1 MANVLFTRTSDPSS
15 KPITDGQLI
24 FDTSG
29 NGKMYLDV
37 GDKRL
42 EMGGAINIDSTLD
55 PTSENPIQNKAVAG
69 VMLSTLE
76 EIDKVTSKGKLT
88 DALATKELNTKVTD
102 LETDVSSLTDDYI
115 SKGKI
120 LKSLEE
126 VTATTN
132 AGFVPDALAIKELDT
147 DLQGQIDTLNSD
159 LNDIEYGS
167 FEEFAGWNFSTSNYI
182 CKKNGFVIINFAV
195 QAINPLVT
203 GTWTSCK
210 ISSENFRPRKNISF
224 TGNAHNQGSTR
235 VPVTFTIYTNGNITF
250 EIGNN
255 NLSSVVDWFVFS
267 GIYVV

>member
-1 MANVLFTRTSDPSS
+1 MANVLFTRKNASEIPNV
-15 KPITDGQLI
+15 PITDGQLI

-69 VMLSTLE
+69 VMLSTLK

-88 DALATKELNTKVTD
+88 DALATKELNTKV
-102 LETDVSSLTDDYI
+102 SSLTDDYV

-120 LKSLEE
+120 LESLEE

-159 LNDIEYGS
+159 FSDKYIVRSYSANFTTNSGYGYRVVND
-167 FEEFAGWNFSTSNYI
+167 
-182 CKKNGFVIINFAV
+182 
-195 QAINPLVT
+195 
-203 GTWTSCK
+203 
-210 ISSENFRPRKNISF
+210 
-224 TGNAHNQGSTR
+224 
-235 VPVTFTIYTNGNITF
+235 NITIDGYKIISTMVNQKDTSIAGGTYF
-250 EIGNN
+250 IAN
-255 NLSSVVDWFVFS
+255 VFS
-267 GIYVV
+267 SKQLFLNYYSTVGFNVQIEVLVLYIKE

>member
-69 VMLSTLE
+69 VMLSTLK

-88 DALATKELNTKVTD
+88 DALATKELNTKV
-102 LETDVSSLTDDYI
+102 SSLTDDYV

-147 DLQGQIDTLNSD
+147 DLQGQIDTLNSN
-159 LNDIEYGS
+159 LKFKYYKTTVTATNAS
-167 FEEFAGWNFSTSNYI
+167 
-182 CKKNGFVIINFAV
+182 IN
-195 QAINPLVT
+195 IP
-203 GTWTSCK
+203 SCK
-210 ISSENFRPRKNISF
+210 EVLYQLIKLHL
-224 TGNAHNQGSTR
+224 G
-235 VPVTFTIYTNGNITF
+235 
-250 EIGNN
+250 
-255 NLSSVVDWFVFS
+255 
-267 GIYVV
+267 

>member
-1 MANVLFTRTSDPSS
+1 MANVLFTRKNASEIPNV
-15 KPITDGQLI
+15 PITDGQLI

-69 VMLSTLE
+69 VMLSTLK

-88 DALATKELNTKVTD
+88 DALATKELNTKV
-102 LETDVSSLTDDYI
+102 SSLTDDYV

-120 LKSLEE
+120 LGSLEE
-126 VTATTN
+126 VTTATN

-147 DLQGQIDTLNSD
+147 DLQGQIDALNSD
-159 LNDIEYGS
+159 LNNIEYGS
-167 FEEFAGWNFSTSNYI
+167 IEAFDSWDYSATNDNYI

-195 QAINPLVT
+195 RAINPLVN
-203 GTWTSCK
+203 GTWIPCK
-210 ISSENFRPRKNISF
+210 ISSENFRPRRNISF
-224 TGNAHNQGSTR
+224 TGNAHYQGGTR
-235 VPVTFTIYTNGNITF
+235 IPITFTIYTNGNIEF
-250 EIGNN
+250 AIGSN

>member
-69 VMLSTLE
+69 VMLSTLK

-102 LETDVSSLTDDYI
+102 LETDISSLTDDYI

-120 LKSLEE
+120 LGSLEE
-126 VTATTN
+126 VTTATDS
-132 AGFVPDALAIKELDT
+132 GFVPDALAIKELDT
-147 DLQGQIDTLNSD
+147 DLQGQINTLNTTVEGKQTA
-159 LNDIEYGS
+159 L
-167 FEEFAGWNFSTSNYI
+167 
-182 CKKNGFVIINFAV
+182 K
-195 QAINPLVT
+195 
-203 GTWTSCK
+203 TWT
-210 ISSENFRPRKNISF
+210 
-224 TGNAHNQGSTR
+224 H
-235 VPVTFTIYTNGNITF
+235 TFTNVTLKAGTYVKLGTAPSGIRPANMISIFPYMFGNT
-250 EIGNN
+250 
-255 NLSSVVDWFVFS
+255 SASVVVELENDGFIYAFS
-267 GIYVV
+267 SDATSGNSSISVKIVYV

>member
-69 VMLSTLE
+69 VMLSTLK

-102 LETDVSSLTDDYI
+102 LETDVSSLTDDYV

-120 LKSLEE
+120 LGSLEE
-126 VTATTN
+126 VTTATN

-159 LNDIEYGS
+159 FTWKKADNFATAFNNAKSEVLITVYFSISDIRHAVELIIPKYNVKDARYVTGS
-167 FEEFAGWNFSTSNYI
+167 PYSTSSLVY
-182 CKKNGFVIINFAV
+182 V
-195 QAINPLVT
+195 QFEKV
-203 GTWTSCK
+203 GTNLTIQVFLNSV
-210 ISSENFRPRKNISF
+210 NLAF
-224 TGNAHNQGSTR
+224 TTDILYR
-235 VPVTFTIYTNGNITF
+235 
-250 EIGNN
+250 
-255 NLSSVVDWFVFS
+255 
-267 GIYVV
+267 